1 MLRTDIAPNLV
12 FTSSI
17 LDKWQK
23 LLDLMSRTF
32 HLPATLIMKRKEEEI
47 EVFASSEEI
56 SNPYIRGRIEKLDG
70 LYCETV
76 INSQE
81 RLLIPNAL
89 KDKRWRNNPD
99 IKLGMIAYLGYPI
112 FLPDGTVFG
121 TLCVLDG
128 KENTFSRDIEN
139 LLLQIKEIIELD
151 IAGFLAFESKSL
163 QLEEKVREQLQ
174 SIDDKKQVLQ
184 DLKRE
189 LNQEQTS
196 RKELKSRL
204 RQTELKYS
212 TLVSKMSS
220 AVVLFLPVYG
230 ANEELIDAIY
240 LDMNPIHEKL
250 IGLKKEDVVGK
261 SVLDFFPTTN
271 PLLFQTVQPVVK
283 ENRTVNFE
291 TFYPP
296 VSKHFS
302 INAFPM
308 GDGSFCVN
316 FFDISDQVFLKEKI
330 ETSEL
335 RYKSFFNSIE
345 AGIVIFEPICNAKGE
360 LVDLRYVDMNPVN
373 ETIINAKSQDMIG
386 KTHFEVFPE
395 THDAFIEHF
404 KTVVENQ
411 KGMRFENYY
420 PFLSKYYSINVFP
433 IDNNL
438 IAFTCYDITESVLAR
453 QEVEASEKRHK
464 AIFDNSSSLMVLID
478 PENGA
483 ILDAN
488 KAVFKY
494 TGYSRDEFLS
504 MDLDLIS
511 SYGKEVIKEQLR
523 LARNENKNY
532 FEFKHRLASGEF
544 RDIEVYTGLIEEKGK
559 TILHCIVHD
568 ITDKKNALK
577 ETLKLSKAV
586 EQSPASV
593 VITDVEGNIEYSNPT
608 NCELTG
614 YTFEE
619 LLGQNPRIVKS
630 GKQSNSIYRDLWQTI
645 LAGRKWEG
653 EIYNRKKD
661 GSHYWES
668 AIIAPIINN
677 EGLTISFIKV
687 GKDITE
693 RKKIELELR
702 KAKSKAEESDRLKT
716 AFLANLSHEVRTPLN
731 GILGF
736 TKLLTEEDIPEEE
749 KRDYVNVIHES
760 GEQLMMIINDLVKIS
775 QIEAG
780 KMSVEMTEFF
790 VDDLIRE
797 VVQFHRPECLKNGL
811 LLCRETKLCKSS
823 KCISDRQRIRQV
835 LDNLI
840 KNAIKYTS
848 QGGITIT
855 TECRGMYLLFSIKD
869 TGIGIAPEHH
879 RIIFDRFRQVED
891 HYTRSYG
898 GNGLG
903 LSISKEIVKLLGGEL
918 WVESQL
924 GKGSTFHFT
933 IPLDREKLV

>member
-1 MLRTDIAPNLV
+1 MLRTDTAPNLV
-12 FTSSI
+12 LTSSI

-23 LLDLMSRTF
+23 LLDLIGKTF
-32 HLPATLIMKRKEEEI
+32 DLPATLIMKKKGHVI
-47 EVFASSEEI
+47 EVFASSEEF
-56 SNPYIRGRIEKLDG
+56 SNPYIRGSIEKLDG

-76 INSQE
+76 INTRSK
-81 RLLIPNAL
+81 LLIPNAL

-112 FLPDGTVFG
+112 FMPDGTVFG
-121 TLCVLDG
+121 TLCVLDR
-128 KENTFSRDIEN
+128 KENTFSQDIEN

-151 IAGFLAFESKSL
+151 VAGFLAFESKSL

-174 SIDDKKQVLQ
+174 SIDDGKQVLQ
-184 DLKRE
+184 DLKKE

-261 SVLDFFPTTN
+261 SVLDFFPTTD
-271 PLLFQTVQPVVK
+271 PGLFQTVQPVVK

-296 VSKHFS
+296 VSMHFS

-373 ETIINAKSQDMIG
+373 EKIIGAKSQDMIG

-395 THDAFIEHF
+395 THDAFIKHF

-736 TKLLTEEDIPEEE
+736 TKLLTEEDISEEE
-749 KRDYVNVIHES
+749 RRDFVNVIHES

-797 VVQFHRPECLKNGL
+797 VVQFHRPECLKSGL